1 LIKEAAV
8 KRSRPPWRRAGFA
21 LLAAVIALAG
31 ASACSSG
38 LITQTNNQVAAVPGA
53 SATIGDKD
61 EIALRGVM
69 IAYNGP
75 QGYPIGANAPLIVR
89 IFNSGLAPVKL
100 VAVDASG
107 VAARVEKITDG
118 ASPPVEATPEPSPG
132 ATGELG
138 TTPTPTPTAAPDP
151 TAGTLAEVG
160 PSSYAL
166 LVPGRG
172 AYLQL
177 VDLTQAI
184 APGES
189 APVTFHLAAGNQTYT
204 VTLTVPMAPPET
216 ALPRETGEAHA

>member
-1 LIKEAAV
+1 LIKTV
-8 KRSRPPWRRAGFA
+8 TPPTWRRAGFA
-21 LLAAVIALAG
+21 LLAALAALATV
-31 ASACSSG
+31 SACSSG
-38 LITQTNNQVAAVPGA
+38 LITQTNGQVAAVPGA
-53 SATIGDKD
+53 SANTGEAG

-89 IFNSGLAPVKL
+89 IFNSGLTKVNL

-118 ASPPVEATPEPSPG
+118 ASPPAEATPDPSPS
-132 ATGELG
+132 ATGEPG
-138 TTPTPTPTAAPDP
+138 TTPTPTPEPDP
-151 TAGTLAEVG
+151 TAGILAEAD

-184 APGES
+184 GPGES
-189 APVTFHLAAGNQTYT
+189 APVTFRLTAGDQTYT
-204 VTLTVPMAPPET
+204 VTLAVPVAPPET